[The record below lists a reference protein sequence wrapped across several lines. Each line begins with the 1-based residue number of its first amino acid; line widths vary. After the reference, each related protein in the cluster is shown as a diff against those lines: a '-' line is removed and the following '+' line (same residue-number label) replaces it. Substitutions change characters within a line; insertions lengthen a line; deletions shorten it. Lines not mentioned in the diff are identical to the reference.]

1 MRKKPS
7 SPYAELIEANKKILQ
22 EDGKYLDYSNL
33 PKPYSQSFQQL
44 TQFRIPQYFELLHR
58 KNQKKTEIHQEFNQ
72 PNVNQNNNSSKSTLT
87 QQFSISKKITIEN
100 NKKKALFDEQ
110 VLNCIIGEISSGS
123 FNRANYTLN
132 KILSSLPMSQLHQI
146 HEAKQENIQTLI
158 QQRSNK
164 QTRMVTPKY
173 NLRTDSQMA
182 KFFGS
187 SNIFPT
193 LSTFRLKTSQ

>member
-7 SPYAELIEANKKILQ
+7 SPYAELIEANKKISQ

-72 PNVNQNNNSSKSTLT
+72 PNVNQNNNST
-87 QQFSISKKITIEN
+87 QPYLKRQQQKIIKRKPFSMSRFQTAQLESN
-100 NKKKALFDEQ
+100 Q
-110 VLNCIIGEISSGS
+110 ISSGS

-146 HEAKQENIQTLI
+146 HEAKQENIQALI
-158 QQRSNK
+158 QKKSNK
-164 QTRMVTPKY
+164 QRRMVTPKY

-193 LSTFRLKTSQ
+193 LSTFRLKTLQ

>member
-72 PNVNQNNNSSKSTLT
+72 PNVNQNNNSTEPYLKR
-87 QQFSISKKITIEN
+87 QQQKIIKRKPFSMSRFQTAQLESN
-100 NKKKALFDEQ
+100 Q
-110 VLNCIIGEISSGS
+110 ISSGS

-146 HEAKQENIQTLI
+146 HEAKQENIQALI
-158 QQRSNK
+158 QKRTNK
-164 QTRMVTPKY
+164 QMRMVTPKY

-193 LSTFRLKTSQ
+193 LSTFRLKTLQ

>member
-22 EDGKYLDYSNL
+22 EDGKYLDYSNI
-33 PKPYSQSFQQL
+33 PIPYSQSFQQL

-72 PNVNQNNNSSKSTLT
+72 PNVNQNNNQAEPNLKR
-87 QQFSISKKITIEN
+87 QQQKLIKRKPFSMSRFQTAQLESN
-100 NKKKALFDEQ
+100 Q
-110 VLNCIIGEISSGS
+110 ISSGS

-158 QQRSNK
+158 QKRRNK
-164 QTRMVTPKY
+164 QMRMVTPKF

-193 LSTFRLKTSQ
+193 LSTFRLKTLQ